1 LWKKFINEKNM
12 ILLKRPAFFV
22 LVPLLWSTSSAAA
35 DGYYHEILGSFNMLT
50 SSLAPIP
57 SQANRFGMGFGG
69 GVGYAYHFNGYVSI
83 RTGIHANYYQSTT
96 GMSGIS
102 ETSTIQIPD
111 EWAWNDNP
119 MEEKASF
126 DFTSTLESYTAQQ
139 SVLYLQ
145 IPVIFE
151 CASLFPNLTYL
162 GWYAAAGVKV
172 GYSAMGSSD
181 ASIQN
186 LASTVMINPDNV
198 FLSNLSENDALSKYF
213 GWGLSN
219 VNENVK
225 SKLDLGFSGIGYLE
239 VGFTQQLTPRHTLYA
254 GFFGEYNLYSF
265 FPSSP
270 ASVMVEYEPLPEA
283 LPEETTVDKP
293 YYHLRYNPAAHL
305 STSGVKLSHFLSVGV
320 TLRIGF
326 ALNKKAA
333 AKTND
338 RIFNIRYF

>member
-1 LWKKFINEKNM
+1 M
-12 ILLKRPAFFV
+12 ILLKRTTFFV
-22 LVPLLWSTSSAAA
+22 LVSLLWSTSAAAA
-35 DGYYHEILGSFNMLT
+35 DGRYHELSGSFNMLT

-69 GVGYAYHFNGYVSI
+69 GIGYAYHFNGYVSI

-96 GMSGIS
+96 GTSEIS
-102 ETSTIQIPD
+102 ETSTIDIPD
-111 EWAWNDNP
+111 EWNWGKDFT
-119 MEEKASF
+119 MGEKVSF
-126 DFTSTLESYTAQQ
+126 DFTSKLESYTAQQ

-145 IPVIFE
+145 VPVLFE
-151 CASLFPNLTYL
+151 CASLFPNLTL

-172 GYSAMGSSD
+172 GYSAMGKSD

-186 LASTVMINPDNV
+186 LATDVKLNTAGTEISDEPKDSPLNK
-198 FLSNLSENDALSKYF
+198 FF

-219 VNENVK
+219 VNENVN

-239 VGFTQQLTPRHTLYA
+239 AGFTQQLTSNHTLYA
-254 GFFGEYNLYSF
+254 GIFGEYNLYSLF
-265 FPSSP
+265 TSTP

-283 LPEETTVDKP
+283 INGDKP

-305 STSGVKLSHFLSVGV
+305 STSGVKLSYFLSVGV

-326 ALNKKAA
+326 AIGKKAA
-333 AKTND
+333 RTND
-338 RIFNIRYF
+338 RLFNIRYF

>member
-1 LWKKFINEKNM
+1 M
-12 ILLKRPAFFV
+12 ILLKRTTFFV
-22 LVPLLWSTSSAAA
+22 LVSLLWSTFAAAA
-35 DGYYHEILGSFNMLT
+35 DGYNHEISGSFNMLT

-69 GVGYAYHFNGYVSI
+69 GVGYAYHFNGYASI

-102 ETSTIQIPD
+102 ETSVITIPD
-111 EWAWNDNP
+111 EWEQGPNNGLNN
-119 MEEKASF
+119 F
-126 DFTSTLESYTAQQ
+126 NFTIKMESYTAQQ

-145 IPVIFE
+145 IPVLFE

-172 GYSAMGSSD
+172 GYSFMGNSD

-186 LASTVMINPDNV
+186 LESDVLLDNV
-198 FLSNLSENDALSKYF
+198 SISGVPENATLKYF

-219 VNENVK
+219 VNENVN
-225 SKLDLGFSGIGYLE
+225 SKLDLGFNGIGYLE
-239 VGFTQQLTPRHTLYA
+239 AGFTQQLTPKHTLYA
-254 GFFGEYNLYSF
+254 GIFGEYNLYSF
-265 FPSSP
+265 FTSSP
-270 ASVMVEYEPLPEA
+270 ASVMVEYVPLPEEIIA
-283 LPEETTVDKP
+283 DKP

-305 STSGVKLSHFLSVGV
+305 STSGVKLSHFLSVGI

-326 ALNKKAA
+326 AINKKAA
-333 AKTND
+333 KSSND
-338 RIFNIRYF
+338 RLFNIRYF